1 MKTVILTGANG
12 FIGRQTIAPLLE
24 RNYKIH
30 AVSTAQPTADL
41 IFENVIRHRVN
52 LLNERE
58 TAAMCEQIKATHLL
72 HFAWYVE
79 HGKFWNAPE
88 NKIWL
93 DASIRLIEQ
102 FKACGG
108 ERIVVAGTCAEYEWG
123 ANEILSEEKTPLKP
137 QNFYGECKL
146 ELQKALAASGI
157 SQAWGRIFFLF
168 GEYEYPARL
177 IASVINSLLKNEY
190 ADCSH
195 GHQIRDF
202 MYVRDVS
209 DAFAAL
215 LDSNTQGAVN
225 IASGKA
231 QTIREIV
238 LQAADLLGKRELVRF
253 GKIPAGENEAASI
266 VADARRLRE
275 ELGWIERYG
284 IERGLEQ
291 TIEFWKHYENND

>member
-1 MKTVILTGANG
+1 MKTVILTGASG
-12 FIGRQTIAPLLE
+12 FIGRQAIAPLLE
-24 RNYKIH
+24 RNYRVH
-30 AVSTAQPTADL
+30 AVSTAQPTEDL
-41 IFENVIRHRVN
+41 IFENVVWHRVN
-52 LLNERE
+52 LLDERE
-58 TAAMCEQIKATHLL
+58 TAAMCELVKATHLL
-72 HFAWYVE
+72 HFAWSVE

-93 DASIRLIEQ
+93 DASVKLVEQ

-108 ERIVVAGTCAEYEWG
+108 ERIVAAGTCAEYEWG
-123 ANEILSEEKTPLKP
+123 TDAILSEEKTPLKP

-157 SQAWGRIFFLF
+157 SQACGRIFFLF
-168 GEYEYPARL
+168 GEQEYPARL

-195 GHQIRDF
+195 GRQIRDF

-215 LDSNTQGAVN
+215 LDSNAQGAVN

-231 QTIREIV
+231 QRIREIV
-238 LQAADLLGKRELVRF
+238 LRTADLLGKRELVRF
-253 GKIPAGENEAASI
+253 GKIPPGENEPERI
-266 VADARRLRE
+266 VADTRRLRE

-291 TIEFWKHYENND
+291 TIEFWKHYESNY